1 MKKILCAIIVS
12 ALVLVSCG
20 PSLHQVEAEK
30 AFYAAKVEIAKK
42 QATSPLFMLEPADP
56 STPMGFLNVGRLT
69 VFAPPAVSGGDD
81 LKQYQQ
87 RDYSEPWLRILQ
99 TAVSVGLPWLGAASI
114 VHDVAKAAGGHNTSY
129 TTNVAGSNN
138 SASTSTVGN
147 ITTRDISNGSSVGM
161 TTDSHNPVT
170 TTTTTTTSTDDHS
183 TDDHSTPAEE

>member
-1 MKKILCAIIVS
+1 MKRLIWIILIPFLFA
-12 ALVLVSCG
+12 CG

-30 AFYAAKVEIAKK
+30 AYYQAKVEIAKK
-42 QATSPLFMLEPADP
+42 NATSPLFMLEPADP

-69 VFAPPAVSGGDD
+69 VFAPSVASVDD
-81 LKQYQQ
+81 GMKQYVQK
-87 RDYSEPWLRILQ
+87 DYSEGWLRILQ

-138 SASTSTVGN
+138 SASTSSVGN
-147 ITTRDISNGSSVGM
+147 ISTRDISNGSSVGM

-170 TTTTTTTSTDDHS
+170 TTTTTTSTDNSVDDHS
-183 TDDHSTPAEE
+183 TGPVPTE